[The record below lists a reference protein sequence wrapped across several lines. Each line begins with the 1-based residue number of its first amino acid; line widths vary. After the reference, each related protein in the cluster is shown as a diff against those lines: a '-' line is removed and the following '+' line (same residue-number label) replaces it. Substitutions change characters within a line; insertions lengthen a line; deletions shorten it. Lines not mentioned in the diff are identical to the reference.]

1 MNPIY
6 NLGIAAYQMAVRMVA
21 KRNPKAAK
29 MVVGQ
34 ARTFSVLERRIDQ
47 STGGYIWIHASSL
60 GEFEQGRP
68 LIEMIK
74 REHPQ
79 QKILLTFFSP
89 SGYEVRRNYKGADV
103 VCYLPFDLPHNV
115 KKFLDIV
122 KPQMAIFI
130 KYEFWGNYLNELK
143 HRGIR
148 TYIISAIFRKS
159 QLFFKPWGLMFRR
172 MLKCYTT
179 LYVQDEQSRALLES
193 IKITN
198 VKITGDTRF
207 DRVTDILAGCTP
219 LPIVEKF
226 TSGMPTLIIGSSWQ
240 PDEDIIIP
248 YFNEHP
254 EFKLIIA
261 PHEFSHE
268 RLDAIMGRLNRPVTL
283 YTQTNENAVAKSDCL
298 ILDCFGILSS
308 AYRYAQIAYIGGG
321 FGAGIH
327 NLNEAAVYGIP
338 VIFGP
343 NYNKFKEAHD
353 LIACQG
359 GFSIMGEE
367 DFARL
372 MARFDKEPD
381 FLAKSGKIA
390 GDYIKSNLGATE
402 KIFKEI
408 M

>member
-1 MNPIY
+1 
-6 NLGIAAYQMAVRMVA
+6 MAVRMVA

>member
-1 MNPIY
+1 
-6 NLGIAAYQMAVRMVA
+6 
-21 KRNPKAAK
+21 
-29 MVVGQ
+29 
-34 ARTFSVLERRIDQ
+34 
-47 STGGYIWIHASSL
+47 
-60 GEFEQGRP
+60 
-68 LIEMIK
+68 
-74 REHPQ
+74 
-79 QKILLTFFSP
+79 
-89 SGYEVRRNYKGADV
+89 
-103 VCYLPFDLPHNV
+103 
-115 KKFLDIV
+115 
-122 KPQMAIFI
+122 
-130 KYEFWGNYLNELK
+130 
-143 HRGIR
+143 
-148 TYIISAIFRKS
+148 
-159 QLFFKPWGLMFRR
+159 MFRR

-207 DRVTDILAGCTP
+207 DRVTDILAGCTA